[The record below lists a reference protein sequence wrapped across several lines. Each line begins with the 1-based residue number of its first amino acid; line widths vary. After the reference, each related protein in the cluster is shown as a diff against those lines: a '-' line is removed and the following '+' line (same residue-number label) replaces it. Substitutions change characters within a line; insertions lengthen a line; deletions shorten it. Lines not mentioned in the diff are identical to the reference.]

1 MKSLT
6 LLCVGRT
13 LLTIGDCPR
22 LRVPLGLP
30 DEECTRRVR
39 FVFDQSDEI
48 GKKEEPDVFVSLLT
62 MEETKE
68 LKVEKTAHRWKKIG
82 KVYIHHPIAKG
93 CSIPLEKL
101 KMMAEEVCTL
111 LQEGKNVHIFCRYG
125 LGRAAMLGV
134 ICVLHYRKKPQE
146 VLAYLRCHSD
156 LYLRN
161 TAQIASIRRYYECY
175 IRG

>member
-6 LLCVGRT
+6 LLCVGKT

-30 DEECTRRVR
+30 DEKCGRRVR
-39 FVFDQSDEI
+39 FSDLREE
-48 GKKEEPDVFVSLLT
+48 EEPDVFISLLT
-62 MEETKE
+62 KEETKE
-68 LKVEKTAHRWKKIG
+68 LKVEKTAYRWKKVG
-82 KVYIHHPIAKG
+82 KIYHHHPVAKG
-93 CSIPLEKL
+93 CSVPLEDL
-101 KMMAEEVCTL
+101 KMMAEEVCAL

-146 VLAYLRCHSD
+146 VLDYLRCHSD

-161 TAQIASIRRYYECY
+161 TVQLTSIRRYYECY
-175 IRG
+175 IRR